1 MKKILIFG
9 ANGLLGQSLVKKFST
24 GYDVLASSIEKES
37 FVPDLN
43 GEYRQLDLTN
53 RAKVRDFIED
63 VKPDIIINAAAFTD
77 VDGCEDYRD
86 LCWEVNVRGV
96 EYIIEGASRVRPIL
110 IHLSTDYV
118 FDGDDPPYSE
128 NDEPNPRGNYAR
140 SKLASENLV
149 RGSELEYQII
159 RTQILFGTGHR
170 VRFNFVTWVIDQLRK
185 GNTIQVVHDQIGNP
199 TYAPDCSEAI
209 LRLLQKEAFGTYHVA
224 GPDSISRYD
233 FALKIAK
240 IFELDE
246 TLIERISSD
255 ELDQKA
261 PRPYNST
268 FVIDKLINY
277 ADWTP
282 NSLDDA
288 LKLLREEMQD

>member
-1 MKKILIFG
+1 MKKVLIFG
-9 ANGLLGQSLVKKFST
+9 ANGLLGQSIVKKFSED
-24 GYDVLASSIEKES
+24 YDIIASSIEKDS
-37 FVPDLN
+37 FVPALN
-43 GEYRQLDLTN
+43 GEYRQLDLTD
-53 RAKVRDFIED
+53 RAATRDFIEE
-63 VKPDIIINAAAFTD
+63 VKPDIIINTAAFTD

-96 EYIIEGASRVRPIL
+96 EYIIEGAARLRPI
-110 IHLSTDYV
+110 IVHISTDYI

-128 NDEPNPRGNYAR
+128 NDKPNPRGNYAR
-140 SKLASENLV
+140 SKLASENIV

-159 RTQILFGTGHR
+159 RTQILFGIGHR
-170 VRFNFVTWVIDQLRK
+170 VRFNFVTWVIDQLQK
-185 GNTIQVVHDQIGNP
+185 ENTIRIVHDQVGNP

-209 LRLLQKEAFGTYHVA
+209 FRLLQKKAFGTYHVS
-224 GPDSISRYD
+224 GPESISRYD

-240 IFELDE
+240 VFELDE
-246 TLIERISSD
+246 RLIERISSD

-268 FVIDKLINY
+268 FVIDKLVNY

-282 NSLDDA
+282 HTLDEA
-288 LKLLREEMQD
+288 LKLLRKEMQK